1 MISED
6 LHLPRMARQTSKS
19 SIFMPKL
26 VHEEHRAAH
35 GRGWAIVH
43 KEFLILIIPED
54 QRTGDL

>member
-1 MISED
+1 
-6 LHLPRMARQTSKS
+6 
-19 SIFMPKL
+19 MPKL